1 MKFKQKIILASVIWI
16 IVIATSFLWDYTTA
30 RKERETIAL
39 QTARSVINLIG
50 ITNEWNDRHGGVYVP
65 VTEKTLPSPYLQ
77 EFMRDIKVNDSFELT
92 KVDSHYMTRQLSKIA
107 MEREGIEFHLTSL
120 KPICRQNKPTEREAI
135 FLNKVFES
143 GIKEQGTFI
152 YEESKPLFF
161 YISTLKTEKSCLRC
175 HYNQG
180 YKEGDSRGGISVTLP
195 FAMSIPVYS
204 LLFGH
209 IGIGLLGLSG
219 IIFGGRGL
227 SKAYE
232 TIELQAVLDS
242 LTEIPNRRS
251 FSETIVREFKRSQ
264 RDVKP
269 LAIIMCDI
277 DNFKAYNDTYGHS
290 QGDLCLK
297 KVAHAIKHALNRPSD
312 FCARY
317 GGEEFIAIL
326 PNTGPDGAMHIAE
339 RIRLTVEELG
349 IEHKKSLPTQTVTVS
364 LGVAISGDAT
374 ALAAYEELIK
384 DADTAL
390 YRAKDQGRNQ
400 VNLFS

>member
-1 MKFKQKIILASVIWI
+1 MKFRKIIILASVMWI
-16 IVIATSFLWDYTTA
+16 IVIATSFLWDYTSA
-30 RKERETIAL
+30 RNEKETIAL

-65 VTEKTLPSPYLQ
+65 VTGKTLPSPYL
-77 EFMRDIKVNDSFELT
+77 EKLMRDIKVNDSLELT

-107 MEREGIEFHLTSL
+107 MEKEGIEFHLTSL
-120 KPICRQNKPTEREAI
+120 KPICLQNKPTEREKI
-135 FLNKVFES
+135 FLNKVFET
-143 GIKEQGTFI
+143 GLEEEGTFI
-152 YEESKPLFF
+152 YEESRPLFF
-161 YISTLKTEKSCLRC
+161 YITTLKTGKPCLTC

-180 YKEGDSRGGISVTLP
+180 YKEGDSRGCISVTLP
-195 FAMSIPVYS
+195 FAMSIPLYS

-209 IGIGLLGLSG
+209 IGIGLIGLTG
-219 IIFGGRGL
+219 IIFGGMGL

-251 FSETIVREFKRSQ
+251 FSETIVKEFKRSQ

-290 QGDLCLK
+290 HGDLCLK
-297 KVAHAIKHALNRPSD
+297 KVAHAIKYALKRPGD

-317 GGEEFIAIL
+317 GGEEFIVIL
-326 PNTGPDGAMHIAE
+326 PNTGSDAAMHIAE
-339 RIRLTVEELG
+339 RIRINVEELG
-349 IEHKKSLPTQTVTVS
+349 IEHNKSLPTRTVTVS
-364 LGVAISGDAT
+364 LGVATSGDAT
-374 ALAAYEELIK
+374 TLATYEELIK
-384 DADTAL
+384 YADTAL
-390 YRAKDQGRNQ
+390 YRAKDLGRNQ
-400 VNLFS
+400 FNLFS